1 MRASKGDGVL
11 HPQSTLF
18 SKRRFIEMSGS
29 GFDCVRYQ
37 MTITSARA
45 SDGTRII
52 RSCIP
57 CDSSL
62 HSSARI
68 VVISPCARLWA
79 ASSTVANM
87 VPSWAEIF
95 YRACTILAGVVVLPA
110 AADFLYKS
118 ELSR

>member
-1 MRASKGDGVL
+1 
-11 HPQSTLF
+11 
-18 SKRRFIEMSGS
+18 
-29 GFDCVRYQ
+29 

-68 VVISPCARLWA
+68 VAYFTVRARA
-79 ASSTVANM
+79 ASSTVADM

-118 ELSR
+118 ELRR